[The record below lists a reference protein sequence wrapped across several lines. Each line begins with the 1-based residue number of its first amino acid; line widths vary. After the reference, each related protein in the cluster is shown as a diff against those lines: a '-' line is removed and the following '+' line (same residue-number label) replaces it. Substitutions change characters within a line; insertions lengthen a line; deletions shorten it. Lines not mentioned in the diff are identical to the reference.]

1 MELNHLVFHQ
11 KLEIE
16 NLKFKAIML
25 VIRFYRIGKRNQ
37 PSFKMVITDKRRS
50 SKGGRFVEEV
60 GFWNPLTKERTLKND
75 RIKYWLSVGAEPSPS
90 IKNLL
95 IEEKILDAKKIPV
108 HKKKKG
114 EAGKTGEAKP
124 AGTSAKEP
132 ASAAKKETKPEPK
145 KEEPK
150 KEVAPEAPKA

>member
-1 MELNHLVFHQ
+1 
-11 KLEIE
+11 
-16 NLKFKAIML
+16 ML
-25 VIRFYRIGKRNQ
+25 VIRFYRVGKRNQ
-37 PSFKMVITDKRRS
+37 PSFRLVITDKRRS

-60 GFWNPLTKERTLKND
+60 GFWSPLTKERTLKKD

-108 HKKKKG
+108 HNIAKKG
-114 EAGKTGEAKP
+114 EEKKGAEKPVQAPKAEAKQE
-124 AGTSAKEP
+124 AKAEAP
-132 ASAAKKETKPEPK
+132 KTDTK

-150 KEVAPEAPKA
+150 KQPAPEAPKA